1 MVCQIKPHME
11 KKRILGLTGVLLC
24 VLICLLP
31 APGAL
36 RLAAESVGSTGDVAM
51 KILGITA
58 LSLCWWAGGTAPNWL
73 VAIVMLLL
81 WVVLGQVPFTTAF
94 SAFGSTSVWLIVGS
108 FCLAA
113 SISKTGLFRRISWYL
128 IRLFSPSFGGQVLAL
143 LLCGTIC
150 GPLVPSST
158 AKAVLGASIAKNIAD
173 SLEYEP
179 DSPGRCGLFVA
190 SFIGFSGVSAAFMSG
205 SIHTYMVY
213 GLLPQGSI
221 TWGSWLLYALPWL
234 AVVLPGSF
242 LLLRRAFSPGSSR
255 LLTREY
261 VDQECAAL
269 GAMQKKE
276 RISAVLLAGA
286 AVLWIL
292 EAPLHIPASVT
303 ALGAA
308 CLCFATGILDSREL
322 STAVPWDLVV
332 FNGCVLNLSAIFSQT
347 GLDLWLQELIA
358 PLFTGLNSPILTVP
372 MIVLAT
378 ILLHWIL
385 ASQSATLIVLMTIL
399 PPIAAQSGIHPFVV
413 GFAILSVL
421 QCWFFPYQNAT
432 FASALSGM
440 QGTLQHGRT
449 VRGSFI
455 FAAISLAG
463 CLASIPFWR
472 IFSLL

>member
-179 DSPGRCGLFVA
+179 DSPG
-190 SFIGFSGVSAAFMSG
+190 
-205 SIHTYMVY
+205 
-213 GLLPQGSI
+213 
-221 TWGSWLLYALPWL
+221 
-234 AVVLPGSF
+234 
-242 LLLRRAFSPGSSR
+242 
-255 LLTREY
+255 
-261 VDQECAAL
+261 D
-269 GAMQKKE
+269 
-276 RISAVLLAGA
+276 
-286 AVLWIL
+286 
-292 EAPLHIPASVT
+292 
-303 ALGAA
+303 
-308 CLCFATGILDSREL
+308 
-322 STAVPWDLVV
+322 
-332 FNGCVLNLSAIFSQT
+332 
-347 GLDLWLQELIA
+347 
-358 PLFTGLNSPILTVP
+358 
-372 MIVLAT
+372 
-378 ILLHWIL
+378 
-385 ASQSATLIVLMTIL
+385 
-399 PPIAAQSGIHPFVV
+399 
-413 GFAILSVL
+413 
-421 QCWFFPYQNAT
+421 
-432 FASALSGM
+432 
-440 QGTLQHGRT
+440 
-449 VRGSFI
+449 
-455 FAAISLAG
+455 
-463 CLASIPFWR
+463 
-472 IFSLL
+472 

>member
-1 MVCQIKPHME
+1 MVRWIKAHME
-11 KKRILGLTGVLLC
+11 KKKLLGLIGVLLC
-24 VLICLLP
+24 GLLCLLP
-31 APGAL
+31 APDAL
-36 RLAAESVGSTGDVAM
+36 RLAAESAGSSGEIAM
-51 KILGITA
+51 NILGITA

-73 VAIVMLLL
+73 VSIVMLLL

-94 SAFGSTSVWLIVGS
+94 SAFGSTSVWLIVGA

-128 IRLFSPSFGGQVLAL
+128 IRLFSPTFGGQVLAL

-173 SLEYEP
+173 ALEYEP

-190 SFIGFSGVSAAFMSG
+190 SFLGFSGVSSAFMSG

-213 GLLPQGSI
+213 GLLPQGSV
-221 TWGSWLLYALPWL
+221 TWISWFLYSLLWL
-234 AVVLPGSF
+234 AVVLLGSF
-242 LLLRRAFSPGSSR
+242 LLLPRVFSPGNR
-255 LLTREY
+255 RQLTRDY
-261 VDQECAAL
+261 VEKECATL

-286 AVLWIL
+286 ALLWVL
-292 EAPLHIPASVT
+292 EAPLKIPASVT

-308 CLCFATGILDSREL
+308 CLCFATGILDSSEL
-322 STAVPWDLVV
+322 STAVPWDLVI
-332 FNGCVLNLSAIFSQT
+332 FNGCVLNLSAIFSRT
-347 GLDLWLQELIA
+347 GLDRWLQGVIA
-358 PLFTGLNSPILTVP
+358 PFFVGLNNPVFA
-372 MIVLAT
+372 VLLISLAV
-378 ILLHWIL
+378 ILLHWLL

-399 PPIAAQSGIHPFVV
+399 PPIAAGSGIHPFVV
-413 GFAILSVL
+413 GFTILSVL

-440 QGTLQHGRT
+440 RGTLHHGRT
-449 VRGSFI
+449 VRGSLI
-455 FAAISLAG
+455 FAAVSLAG
-463 CLASIPFWR
+463 CFASIPLWKAFG
-472 IFSLL
+472 LL